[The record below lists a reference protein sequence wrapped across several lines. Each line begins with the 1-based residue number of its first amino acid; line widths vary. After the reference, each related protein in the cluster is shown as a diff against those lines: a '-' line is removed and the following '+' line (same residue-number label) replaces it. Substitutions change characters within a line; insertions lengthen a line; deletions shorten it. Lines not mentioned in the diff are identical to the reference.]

1 MRLFTSSRFGPTACD
16 VTQTFSPRARGGT
29 LLALVSA
36 SLYGLNIGYARLAS
50 FAGVSGTTVVV
61 YRVLLMLALLAG
73 AAALLRRT
81 LAVEPE
87 ERLTI
92 GLLGVT
98 TALIAIC
105 YLSAVSFIPVTVAVV
120 LFYTF
125 PILILLASP
134 FVEGTRLTPPLLG
147 TAALALVGVV
157 LVVGPAFKDLD
168 WRGVVLALGAS
179 VSTTVQFFAAA
190 RCRRTGV
197 VAKVF
202 WIHVVIL
209 PTACLIGIVAGDLA
223 PPSALALAPFPVA
236 MTISM
241 YLLGVVLQFLA
252 LGRIP
257 AVAAGIVYCTEPVV
271 ASLGSAFILGES
283 LNSIQL
289 LGGTL
294 VLSAI
299 MANLLLEQ
307 RAPRAKPLVALD

>member
-1 MRLFTSSRFGPTACD
+1 VTPTSFPKA
-16 VTQTFSPRARGGT
+16 QTGT

-50 FAGVSGTTVVV
+50 FAGVSGTTIVV
-61 YRVLLMLALLAG
+61 YRVLLMLAFLTV

-81 LAVEPE
+81 LAVAPQ
-87 ERLTI
+87 ERRAI
-92 GLLGVT
+92 GVIGVT

-105 YLSAVSFIPVTVAVV
+105 YISAVSFVPVTVAVV

-134 FVEGTRLTPPLLG
+134 FVEGTRLTPALLG
-147 TAALALVGVV
+147 IAGLALVGVV
-157 LVVGPAFKDLD
+157 LVVGPAFHGLD
-168 WRGVVLALGAS
+168 WRGIVLALGAS
-179 VSTTVQFFAAA
+179 VSTVVQFFAAA

-209 PTACLIGIVAGDLA
+209 PTACLVGIVAGDLA
-223 PPSALALAPFPVA
+223 PPSALALAPYPVA
-236 MTISM
+236 MTIGL
-241 YLLGVVLQFLA
+241 YLVGVVLQFLA

-257 AVAAGIVYCTEPVV
+257 TVAAGIIYCTEPVV
-271 ASLGSAFILGES
+271 ASLGSTFILGES
-283 LNSIQL
+283 LDPIQV

-294 VLSAI
+294 VLAAI
-299 MANLLLEQ
+299 ITTVLLEQ
-307 RAPRAKPLVALD
+307 RGPRTGPLVAVD